1 MCCRMLLDCLAYGG
15 RKRKMLLRSQPLHL
29 VVKTSRDPDF
39 LGLPSPLVNLG
50 PVQMHPLELLLKL
63 LKELL
68 LVHLAVNT
76 HMPLWARDDSQ
87 GLPRSTFAANPP
99 ICWSFFFV
107 KPTVIP
113 IFLFLSLLFTLE
125 HQHWPAKP
133 WHESVSVFATNSFNF
148 LESSPSACCHKNQE
162 RPWYL
167 LC

>member
-76 HMPLWARDDSQ
+76 HMPL
-87 GLPRSTFAANPP
+87 
-99 ICWSFFFV
+99 
-107 KPTVIP
+107 
-113 IFLFLSLLFTLE
+113 
-125 HQHWPAKP
+125 
-133 WHESVSVFATNSFNF
+133 
-148 LESSPSACCHKNQE
+148 
-162 RPWYL
+162 
-167 LC
+167 